1 MYLPFG
7 SQKIGFTYSDRS
19 CQNMLHYSE
28 TPVQEI
34 HNPVFEKAGVRVM
47 MKREDL
53 NHPFISGNKWWKL
66 KYNLEEAVKL
76 GHTTLLT
83 FGGAYSNHIYATA
96 AAAHE
101 LGLKSI
107 GIIRGEETLPLNNT
121 LSFATSKGMELHYVS
136 RELYRE
142 KTNQVFIDALHSS
155 YGDFY
160 LIPEGGTN
168 ELAVKGVTE
177 FAKTLGD
184 DFDCLCCAV
193 GTGGTIAGLVQGL
206 HGRKKVLGFPVLKGG
221 EFLRI
226 EIEKL
231 LPEKFMN
238 WELFSEYHFGG
249 YAKSTNEL
257 ASFIK
262 SYQVRNNI
270 LLDSVYMGKLVWGVY
285 DVMMKGYFSPG
296 SRVLVLHSG
305 GLQGIQ
311 PDREK

>member
-1 MYLPFG
+1 
-7 SQKIGFTYSDRS
+7 
-19 CQNMLHYSE
+19 MLRYSE
-28 TPVQEI
+28 TQVQEI
-34 HNPVFEKAGVRVM
+34 HDPVFEQAGVRVM

-66 KYNLEEAVKL
+66 KFNLEAAVKL
-76 GHTTLLT
+76 GRTTLLT

-107 GIIRGEETLPLNNT
+107 GIIRGEETIPLNNT
-121 LSFATSKGMELHYVS
+121 LSFAKSKGMQLHYVS

-142 KTNQVFIDALHSS
+142 KTKQAFIDEMHAN

-168 ELAVKGVTE
+168 ELAVKGVSE

-184 DFDCLCCAV
+184 DFDYLCCAV
-193 GTGGTIAGLVQGL
+193 GTGGTMAGLVQGL
-206 HGRKKVLGFPVLKGG
+206 NGRKKILGFPVLKGG
-221 EFLRI
+221 EFLRD

-231 LPEKFMN
+231 LPEKSIN
-238 WELFSEYHFGG
+238 WELFFEYHFGG

-262 SYQVRNNI
+262 SFQASNNI
-270 LLDSVYMGKLVWGVY
+270 LLDSVYMGKLVLGVY
-285 DVMMKGYFSPG
+285 DVMRKGYFSPG
-296 SRVLVLHSG
+296 SRVLILHSG

-311 PDREK
+311 SDEK